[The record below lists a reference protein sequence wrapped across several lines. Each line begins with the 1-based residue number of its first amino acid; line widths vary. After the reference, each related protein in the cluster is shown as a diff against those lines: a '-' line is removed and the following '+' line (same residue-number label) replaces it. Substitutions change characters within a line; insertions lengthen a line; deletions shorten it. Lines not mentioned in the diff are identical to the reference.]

1 MFERL
6 IQFLLSVIMVA
17 SLGLHGI
24 VHAAASGVPVGIAA
38 AAWQQRLDAPADDSG
53 PILST
58 GSGFDCSS
66 RKQICHGD
74 WFGLAVGGPI
84 RIVQAA
90 SPLLVISAPQASS
103 WLPGVL
109 QKPPRI

>member
-6 IQFLLSVIMVA
+6 LQFLLSAVMVA
-17 SLGLHGI
+17 SLGLHGV
-24 VHAAASGVPVGIAA
+24 VHAAAPGASVGT
-38 AAWQQRLDAPADDSG
+38 AWQQRLYAPVDDSG
-53 PILST
+53 SILT
-58 GSGFDCSS
+58 GAGFDCSS

-74 WFGLAVGGPI
+74 WWGLAEGGASC
-84 RIVQAA
+84 IVHAA
-90 SPLLVISAPQASS
+90 CPPLVKSVIQASS